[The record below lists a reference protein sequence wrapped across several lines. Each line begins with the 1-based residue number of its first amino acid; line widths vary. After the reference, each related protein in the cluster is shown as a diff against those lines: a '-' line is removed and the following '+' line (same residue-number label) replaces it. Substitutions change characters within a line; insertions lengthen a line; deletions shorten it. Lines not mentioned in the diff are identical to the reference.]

1 MSDSSYFSFVHQ
13 KSGISF
19 SKGFKLVFYEAYIVG
34 GITITSLV
42 ITLLHSV
49 FSAANDFW
57 DDKQRFKC
65 CMLLVACRN
74 SYKSRYQGV
83 C

>member
-1 MSDSSYFSFVHQ
+1 MSDSSYFSFVQ
-13 KSGISF
+13 KKKIAFSGISF

-49 FSAANDFW
+49 ISAANDFW

-65 CMLLVACRN
+65 CMLLVVCRN
-74 SYKSRYQGV
+74 
-83 C
+83 